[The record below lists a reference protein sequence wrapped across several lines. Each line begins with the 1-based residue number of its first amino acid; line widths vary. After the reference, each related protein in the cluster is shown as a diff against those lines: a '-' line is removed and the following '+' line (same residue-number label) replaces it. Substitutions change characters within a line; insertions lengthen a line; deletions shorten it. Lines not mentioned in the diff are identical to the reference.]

1 MRWVQWRNYYGF
13 GPGKPGGPQPQC
25 AKWGSPGSGCRA
37 KTLAREASDMLQCRF
52 LTIRILKNLSLK
64 SGKRHFRDSRFKN
77 FPGEHALDPLENSC
91 IRIVPLAFLL
101 GGPSKILNRGPP
113 DITLRHWMGHFK
125 DQFPTA
131 LQYTRNLANTVYK
144 SIKRVVVWSAYYHMH
159 PQ

>member
-25 AKWGSPGSGCRA
+25 AKWGPPGSGCRA

-91 IRIVPLAFLL
+91 ARLVPLAFLL

-113 DITLRHWMGHFK
+113 DITYVTPLDGPLQGPVSYHFAVHTESGEHRIRK
-125 DQFPTA
+125 
-131 LQYTRNLANTVYK
+131 
-144 SIKRVVVWSAYYHMH
+144 H
-159 PQ
+159 